1 MQTCRFKI
9 VALPFYEVGE
19 CLNGFM
25 AEASGRIMTV
35 RPDPTNDY
43 DPNSFGAY
51 DWQGR
56 HVGYVSSNDLDDA
69 WRALRGSGRH
79 SLRGRITEAHAE
91 HKYLMFECSVEV
103 MADAVD
109 LNPPTPYLEW
119 EYSGP
124 TLKYTQQMVTLDY
137 MMDEISERL
146 DEYSTWT
153 EDDCGDFVKLT
164 ERFCDL
170 SKYDLSGDM
179 SDYRKRLC
187 IQLHALANDILMPL
201 IEDLQMAAGRTG
213 RETHGGSVLDYWM
226 QILAEPKVV
235 KQLLVHRQEY
245 DVEKIREQ
253 LKLFPDSMY
262 NEWIENRERF
272 VPKLLYHHIPRQVLW
287 QFVSGIA
294 FCEAVK
300 VRDQETI
307 ASAIDHNYVKFK
319 PESPIYLSRAKGQK
333 IDIIRVLDVLYDQGR
348 FYGKDG
354 AKLTKKDFFSTMGD
368 AMNTDLTNYDKD
380 LSRSMSDSTK
390 LEKHLK
396 VFEDMRDKMK
406 EKWNSK

>member
-1 MQTCRFKI
+1 
-9 VALPFYEVGE
+9 
-19 CLNGFM
+19 M
-25 AEASGRIMTV
+25 AEASGRMMTV
-35 RPDPTNDY
+35 RPDPTNDF
-43 DPNSFGAY
+43 DPNAFGAY
-51 DWQGR
+51 DWEGR
-56 HVGYVSSNDLDDA
+56 HVGYVSRNDLDDA

-91 HKYLMFECSVEV
+91 HKYLMFECSVEA
-103 MADAVD
+103 MIEAVD
-109 LNPPTPYLEW
+109 LHPPTPYLEW

-124 TLKYTQQMVTLDY
+124 TLKFTQQMVTLDY

-187 IQLHALANDILMPL
+187 IRLHALANDILMPL
-201 IEDLQMAAGRTG
+201 IEDLQMATGRTG

-235 KQLLVHRQEY
+235 KQLLVHRHEY

-300 VRDQETI
+300 AREQEIAASTI
-307 ASAIDHNYVKFK
+307 GSDEMK
-319 PESPIYLSRAKGQK
+319 PVAESPVFLSKVKGQK
-333 IDIIRVLDVLYDQGR
+333 IDIIRVFDVLYEQGR
-348 FYGKDG
+348 FHGKDG
-354 AKLTKKDFFSTMGD
+354 SSLTKKDFFTTMGN
-368 AMNTDLTNYDKD
+368 AMNIDLSSYDKD

-396 VFEDMRDKMK
+396 VFEEMKQKMK

>member
-1 MQTCRFKI
+1 MQVCRFKI
-9 VALPFYEVGE
+9 VALPFYEVSE
-19 CLNGFM
+19 CLSGFM
-25 AEASGRIMTV
+25 AEALGRVMTV
-35 RPDPTNDY
+35 RPDPTNDF
-43 DPNSFGAY
+43 DHNAFGAY
-51 DWQGR
+51 DWVGR
-56 HVGYVSSNDLDDA
+56 HVGYVSSNDLNDA

-91 HKYLMFECSVEV
+91 HKYLMFECSVEA
-103 MADAVD
+103 MIEAVD
-109 LNPPTPYLEW
+109 LHPPTPYLEW

-124 TLKYTQQMVTLDY
+124 TLKFTQQMVTLDY
-137 MMDEISERL
+137 MMDELSERL

-187 IQLHALANDILMPL
+187 IRLHALANDILMPL
-201 IEDLQMAAGRTG
+201 IEDLQMATGRTG

-226 QILAEPKVV
+226 QILSEPKVL
-235 KQLLVHRQEY
+235 KSLLVHRHEY
-245 DVEKIREQ
+245 DVEKIRAQLEQ
-253 LKLFPDSMY
+253 FPDSMY

-300 VRDQETI
+300 AREQEMAANAIGSDEMKSI
-307 ASAIDHNYVKFK
+307 A
-319 PESPIYLSRAKGQK
+319 ESPVFLSKVKGQK
-333 IDIIRVLDVLYDQGR
+333 IEIIRVFDVLYDQGR
-348 FYGKDG
+348 FHGKDG
-354 AKLTKKDFFSTMGD
+354 GKLTKKDFFTTMGN
-368 AMNTDLTNYDKD
+368 AMNADFSTYDKD
-380 LSRSMSDSTK
+380 LSRSMSDGTK

-396 VFEDMRDKMK
+396 VFDDMKDKMK